1 MVTPA
6 YHTAGATEPTGCRT
20 SVCGSPALASTPF
33 ISTKTSSWGTV
44 IQKPGL
50 NGLLEVIQPGDT
62 LLLTALDR
70 LRRDKW
76 GLIRW

>member
-6 YHTAGATEPTGCRT
+6 YHTAGATEPTRCRT
-20 SVCGSPALASTPF
+20 SVCGSPALASTPL
-33 ISTKTSSWGTV
+33 ISTKTSSWGAVT
-44 IQKPGL
+44 QKPGL

-70 LRRDKW
+70 LGRDTL
-76 GLIRW
+76 GLFR